1 MSPAF
6 IPEPP
11 FRPWLGRAHGSG
23 IHYFQHLEKP
33 RGAALDAG
41 AGVFGGR
48 KQLLLRDLLFEGGNP
63 SILLILHDL
72 GAGTNPNQAIL
83 ALAAARLAKLRAA
96 PSSHHQVR

>member
-33 RGAALDAG
+33 RAAALDAG

-63 SILLILHDL
+63 SILLILQDR
-72 GAGTNPNQAIL
+72 GAGTNPNQALL